1 MRLRSE
7 ILALLVACCPPP
19 PAATPHAGSNEGS
32 AVVPANGCE
41 AARAKV
47 DALYRADATT
57 REPKRIDEATADN
70 VAMVMKECAKAPDKV
85 APCLANV
92 LTTADLESACLKP
105 LDEEGTEGDAS
116 HP

>member
-1 MRLRSE
+1 MRL
-7 ILALLVACCPPP
+7 LFVFLCAACCPPP

-32 AVVPANGCE
+32 AVVPVNGCE

-57 REPKRIDEATADN
+57 REPKRIEEATADN
-70 VAMVMKECAKAPDKV
+70 VAMVMKECLKAPDKV

-92 LTTADLESACLKP
+92 LTTAELESKCLAP
-105 LDEEGTEGDAS
+105 LDEEGTEGDAT
-116 HP
+116 H